1 MPNFYTHLKFAREVF
16 WGLSP
21 DLQKRLSREWG
32 AYLSGNFGPDPLYFA
47 NNALRQVGLSIH
59 HGSGRKA
66 MEPFRQALER
76 RTPWSESFV
85 SGYYLHFLLDS
96 AMHPVVY
103 AAMEETGC
111 SHRRVEGELD
121 RMLMEKD
128 KISHREAF
136 PSLKYVR
143 AYSPM
148 AAQMAP
154 GVTPEDYRRGLV
166 QFRAASLK
174 LCDWTGTPM
183 GPILSGA
190 SLLPG
195 IHGLRGAV
203 LAGKPDRRLKKTLPE
218 LERVF
223 SETVERAPALLEEFL
238 DCAHSGKPFPAAL
251 DCDYSG
257 NEVR

>member
-47 NNALRQVGLSIH
+47 SNTLRQVGLALH
-59 HGSGRKA
+59 RGSGRKA
-66 MEPFRQALER
+66 MEHFRQPLER

-85 SGYYLHFLLDS
+85 SGYFLHFLLDS
-96 AMHPVVY
+96 ALHPAVY
-103 AAMEETGC
+103 RTMEETGC

-121 RMLMEKD
+121 RMLMERD
-128 KISHREAF
+128 GVSHREAF
-136 PSLKYVR
+136 PGLRYVG

-154 GVTPEDYRRGLV
+154 GVTPEDYRRGLI
-166 QFRAASLK
+166 QFRNASLK
-174 LCDWTGTPM
+174 LCDWTGSVM
-183 GPILSGA
+183 GPVLSGA
-190 SLLPG
+190 SILPG

-203 LAGKPDRRLKKTLPE
+203 LTGKPDRRLKGHLVLLDE
-218 LERVF
+218 IIG
-223 SETVERAPALLEEFL
+223 ETTKQAPALLEEFL
-238 DCAHSGKPFPAAL
+238 DCAHSGKPFPAVL
-251 DCDYSG
+251 SRDYSG